1 MRCDCG
7 EQLEEALRIIAR
19 EGRGVLVYM
28 RQEGRGI
35 GLINK
40 LRAYE
45 LQEQGLDTV
54 EANIKLGFPAD
65 MRDYGIGAQI
75 LHDLGVRELLLMTN
89 NPSKISGLSGYGI
102 TIKERVPIQ
111 IKANPIDAF
120 YLKTKQQKMNHMT
133 DYK

>member
-1 MRCDCG
+1 M
-7 EQLEEALRIIAR
+7 
-19 EGRGVLVYM
+19 
-28 RQEGRGI
+28 
-35 GLINK
+35 
-40 LRAYE
+40 
-45 LQEQGLDTV
+45 